1 LEIKQIVHRDIKPAN
16 MLINKNA
23 VVKLCDFGISRTFSE
38 RKVEEDR
45 ILGTA
50 NYMPLTLTHT
60 IQDDMWALGISLLEI
75 INGKNP
81 FHDWNSYG
89 QAFGILRWTP
99 SVPTTISVDMH
110 ELILQL

>member
-1 LEIKQIVHRDIKPAN
+1 LEIKDIVHRDIKPSN

-23 VVKLCDFGISRTFSE
+23 VVKLCGFDIARTFSE
-38 RKVEEDR
+38 RKFEEDC

-50 NYMPLTLTHT
+50 NYMPLTLTHN
-60 IQDDMWALGISLLEI
+60 IQDDMWAFGISLLEI

-81 FHDWNSYG
+81 FADWDSYG
-89 QAFGILRWTP
+89 QAFGILRWVP
-99 SVPTTISVDMH
+99 SVPATISVDMH